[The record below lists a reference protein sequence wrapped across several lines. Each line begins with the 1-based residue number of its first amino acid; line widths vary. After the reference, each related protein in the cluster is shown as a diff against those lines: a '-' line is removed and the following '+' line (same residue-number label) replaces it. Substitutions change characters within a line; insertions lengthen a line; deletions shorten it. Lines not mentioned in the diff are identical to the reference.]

1 MSSSEAKTLDVRP
14 FSRIFKALGD
24 ETRIR
29 IIALLS
35 HSELCV
41 CHIEA
46 ALDLPQSSVSR
57 HLAVL
62 RQSGL
67 VETRREGAW
76 VIYALAEQQDEGCN
90 NVLRTIVRTFTPRD
104 RLRKDIEKLVR
115 VRGPGACA

>member
-1 MSSSEAKTLDVRP
+1 VSSSEAKSLDVRP

-24 ETRIR
+24 ETRLR

-35 HSELCV
+35 HSDLCV
-41 CHIEA
+41 CHIES

-67 VETRREGAW
+67 VETRREGTW
-76 VIYALAEQQDEGCN
+76 VIYALAEQEDRGCGDI
-90 NVLRTIVRTFTPRD
+90 LKTMVRAFAPKE
-104 RLRKDIEKLVR
+104 RLRKDVEKLVR
-115 VRGPGACA
+115 IRGPGACT